1 MRALRSDPRV
11 LSSPYLVGL
20 AVLIAVP
27 LGGSLLLAVSDFAGV
42 GDLHLTGFDNFVRL
56 VGDDAFWRSLGNSV
70 VYIAIAV
77 PLRLGAA
84 VGFALLLHRRGT
96 GLGAARVAAYLPTVV
111 PDVAYALLW
120 LWIFN
125 PFFGPLS
132 LGFSSIGLS
141 SPQWLTDPWAA
152 RVGIAVM
159 GAFQIG
165 EAFVVALAARR
176 AIPQSLYEAAAVDGA
191 RPWFTLTRLTLPV
204 MAPILALLVLRDVVF
219 TLQTNFVPALVVT
232 EGGPRYATTYL
243 PLLVYENAFRY
254 FRFGYAS
261 AVTLTMF
268 LITAVIIFVQ
278 YRLARRWKL
287 L

>member
-1 MRALRSDPRV
+1 MRSLRSDPRV
-11 LSSPYLVGL
+11 LASPYLVGL
-20 AVLIAVP
+20 ALLIVLP
-27 LGGSLLLAVSDFAGV
+27 LAGSLLLAVSDFAGV
-42 GDLHLTGFDNFVRL
+42 GDLRITGFDNFVRL
-56 VGDDAFWRSLGNSV
+56 IGDAAFWRSLGNSG

-84 VGFALLLHRRGT
+84 VGFALLLHRRGM
-96 GLGAARVAAYLPTVV
+96 GLGTARVAAYLPTVV

-120 LWIFN
+120 LWILN

-132 LGFSSIGLS
+132 LGFSTIGVT
-141 SPQWLTDPWAA
+141 SPEWLTDPWAA
-152 RVGIAVM
+152 RFGIAVM

-176 AIPQSLYEAAAVDGA
+176 AISPSLYEAAAVDGA

-204 MAPILALLVLRDVVF
+204 MAPILALLVLRDIVF
-219 TLQTNFVPALVVT
+219 TFQTNFVPALVVT
-232 EGGPRYATTYL
+232 EGGPRYTTTYL
-243 PLLVYENAFRY
+243 PLFVYENAFRY

-261 AVTLTMF
+261 AVTLSMF
-268 LITAVIIFVQ
+268 LITAAIVFVQ

>member
-1 MRALRSDPRV
+1 MRALRADARV
-11 LSSPYLVGL
+11 LVSPYLIGL
-20 AVLIAVP
+20 GLLIALPVV
-27 LGGSLLLAVSDFAGV
+27 GSIALAFSDFAGL
-42 GDLHLTGFDNFVRL
+42 DDPRFTGLDNFVRL
-56 VGDDAFWRSLGNSV
+56 VGDDAFWRSLGNSL

-77 PLRLGAA
+77 PLRLAAA
-84 VGFALLLHRRGT
+84 VGFALLLHRRGP
-96 GLGAARVAAYLPTVV
+96 GLGTARVAAYLPTVL

-132 LGFSSIGLS
+132 LGFSSIGVP
-141 SPQWLTDPWAA
+141 SPGWLTDPWAA

-176 AIPQSLYEAAAVDGA
+176 AVPQSLYEAAAVDGA

-204 MAPILALLVLRDVVF
+204 MAPILALLVLRDIVF

-243 PLLVYENAFRY
+243 PLFIYENAFRY

-268 LITAVIIFVQ
+268 LITAAIVLVQ
-278 YRLARRWKL
+278 YRVARRWKL